1 MKRFPAIIL
10 LVLWSLANAAGP
22 TVISGTAKGKE
33 GRIIRLLTFADQLSY
48 KKVTLA
54 SCRISEDGSFSLT
67 TDLAITTHAILDLD
81 FQQVELFLVPGTS
94 YSVMVSAEVT
104 ASKDAYY
111 DRPALVISLIR
122 EDDGKLN
129 ESIGNINSLYNDF
142 LIESGHLVRSQSR
155 NAKVQE
161 LVRQM
166 SAQVSPSSD
175 NYLKDYLR
183 YKTASVELF
192 MKVKSREKLAAECL
206 TGQPVLYSNVEYMD
220 FFHLYFEKYMVTNN
234 TYMPYSKTSS
244 LINGTAG
251 FQEILSEMMKDPVLA
266 DPCVA
271 GMVLMSG
278 LREMSG
284 MTGFKQP
291 RILELLAEISTGSNY
306 KEQKAI
312 ASNLRERILW
322 MKPGSAAP
330 DFELP
335 DLAGGKHSLSDYR
348 GKYLYLSFIDLSSPS
363 SLSEMNLM
371 ADIYEKY
378 KDRVSFVS
386 IIAQGLTVGWSQ
398 VVKDYRMN
406 WALLKAGDDPGLM
419 EQYGAIAL
427 PVFILIDPQGKIYKY
442 PAPSPS
448 EDLNLLL
455 DSF

>member
-1 MKRFPAIIL
+1 MKRFPVIIL
-10 LVLWSLANAAGP
+10 LVLWALANAASP
-22 TVISGTAKGKE
+22 TVISGTAKGKQ

-54 SCRISEDGSFSLT
+54 TARVAEDGTFELT
-67 TDLAITTHAILDLD
+67 TDLDATTYAMLDLD
-81 FQQVELFLVPGTS
+81 FRQGEIFLVPGAS
-94 YSVMVSAEVT
+94 YAVVIEPVATDSEE
-104 ASKDAYY
+104 AYY
-111 DRPALVISLIR
+111 DRSSLRISLYS
-122 EDDGKLN
+122 EDPSKLN

-142 LIESGHLVRSQSR
+142 LIENGHLIQSQSR
-155 NAKVQE
+155 IAKVQE
-161 LVRQM
+161 LVKQM
-166 SAQVSPSSD
+166 SAQITPTSD
-175 NYLKDYLR
+175 NYLKDYVR

-192 MKVKSREKLAAECL
+192 MKVRSREKLAAECL
-206 TGQPVLYSNVEYMD
+206 TGQPVLYGNVEYMD

-234 TYMPYSKTSS
+234 SYMPYSKTSS

-251 FQEILSEMMKDPVLA
+251 MQEILSEMMKDPVLA
-266 DPCVA
+266 DPCLA
-271 GMVLMSG
+271 GMV
-278 LREMSG
+278 SG

-291 RILELLAEISTGSNY
+291 RILELLGEISTGSKF

-312 ASNLRERILW
+312 ASNLQERILW
-322 MKPGSAAP
+322 MKPGSDAP
-330 DFELP
+330 DFELQ
-335 DLAGGKHSLSDYR
+335 DLSGGKHSLLDYR

-363 SLSEMNLM
+363 SLSEMNLL

-378 KDRVSFVS
+378 KDRVNFVS
-386 IIAQGLTVGWSQ
+386 IIAQGLSVGWKQ

-406 WALLKAGDDPGLM
+406 WVLLKAGDDPGLM
-419 EQYGAIAL
+419 EQYGATAL